1 MGGSKPA
8 PAPAPTVVMPTPTA
22 PTTYRSVVP
31 LESYQDLAESMKRI
45 EEETGKIQEQRYQEV
60 GTPAELGARQAGL
73 RAVEAAAYLASLP
86 TSDKAIEQQT
96 GKTDIY
102 KPVQQAAQQRLSDA
116 QKEYAEAL
124 KKVGDKP
131 KPTISPTPSWAKR
144 TSE

>member
-8 PAPAPTVVMPTPTA
+8 PAPTVMMPAPTA

-45 EEETGKIQEQRYQEV
+45 EQETGKIQEQRYLEV
-60 GTPAELGARQAGL
+60 GTPAELGARQARQRTL
-73 RAVEAAAYLASLP
+73 EAAAYASGIP
-86 TSDKAIEQQT
+86 QGDKAIEKET

-102 KPVQQAAQQRLSDA
+102 KPVQQAAQQQLSDA

-124 KKVGDKP
+124 KKVGQKP
-131 KPTISPTPSWAKR
+131 VPTVSDTPSWAKR
-144 TSE
+144 TAE